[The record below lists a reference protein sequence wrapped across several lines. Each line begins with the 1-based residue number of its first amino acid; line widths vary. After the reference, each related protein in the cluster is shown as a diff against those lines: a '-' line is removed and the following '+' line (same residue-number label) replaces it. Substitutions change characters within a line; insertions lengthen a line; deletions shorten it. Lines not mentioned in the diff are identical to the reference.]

1 MLRKWNHNDIWMKI
15 VTLLTDMR
23 EICKVFSLTVLRSS
37 IIVRKLEILPKL
49 AGFLSLFQHHP
60 LRSQKKQT
68 AREWK
73 RSHLWD
79 ALYTEHTF
87 CHQSECFE
95 MLDAIKAL
103 DNDCRRL
110 YHLLFFSHRHKALCH
125 PSFSTLI
132 ETISSVMSRR
142 LIRVSNELGRGALR
156 QPQQQ
161 KDQTSGVIC
170 SLRRQRLWNVF

>member
-1 MLRKWNHNDIWMKI
+1 MKICLKGLKKKKSWPVFKAVEQKQVAVFNLANQRAAEPKGMLRKWNHNDNGMKI
-15 VTLLTDMR
+15 VTLLADMR
-23 EICKVFSLTVLRSS
+23 EICKVFSLTVLRNS

-49 AGFLSLFQHHP
+49 AGSLSLFQHHP

-95 MLDAIKAL
+95 LLDAIKAL

-110 YHLLFFSHRHKALCH
+110 YHLLLFSHTDTNEALSVTCH
-125 PSFSTLI
+125 
-132 ETISSVMSRR
+132 
-142 LIRVSNELGRGALR
+142 
-156 QPQQQ
+156 
-161 KDQTSGVIC
+161 
-170 SLRRQRLWNVF
+170 SLL